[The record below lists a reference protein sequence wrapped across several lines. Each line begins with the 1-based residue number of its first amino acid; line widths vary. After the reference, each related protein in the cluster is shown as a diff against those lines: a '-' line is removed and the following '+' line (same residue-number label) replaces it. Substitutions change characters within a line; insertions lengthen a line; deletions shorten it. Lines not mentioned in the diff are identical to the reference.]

1 MERYSFRDGGVLGTI
16 SDALTGSS
24 YWLDD
29 QVVARAFGAEMPA
42 FGGDLITIAASC
54 YIVDR
59 LVPRRNRW
67 IRELPLEL
75 AVRDPARWS
84 AAKEALEGYL
94 RLLTDDIW
102 DITFIGG
109 RRTRTGEHQV
119 PLLGPNTDITTV
131 ALFSGG
137 LDSFAGA
144 ARWLRDNSGGSLAL
158 VGSRSSTVIGA
169 DQRRLTRCL
178 QEVFGSRPVSIRV
191 PVHLQR
197 SVARESSQ
205 RTRGMLFLALAV
217 AAAAMADIR
226 TVLAFENGFGAL
238 NPRLG
243 EHQQGAQATK
253 SMHPEVLARFQQFV
267 RAAGYEL
274 TVQLPYRWATK
285 AELLGGLPEAFHGAI
300 ALTSSCDSYPIRRP
314 SAKQCGT
321 CGSCVLRR
329 QSLVAS
335 RLVRHD
341 RRDYQSPPLSGDIAR
356 LMARQAWL
364 IERTAAIED
373 WGWADEAWPELAL
386 GRAAQLTLEEQMTRS
401 MLVRYAAEWTDL
413 VERDSRLRRILGW
426 PVGPQWRAA

>member
-1 MERYSFRDGGVLGTI
+1 MERYSFRDGAVLGTI
-16 SDALTGSS
+16 SESLTGSS

-29 QVVARAFGAEMPA
+29 RVVARAFGAEMSA

-54 YIVDR
+54 HTLDR
-59 LVPRRNRW
+59 LVPRGNRW

-75 AVRDPARWS
+75 TVRDPARWS
-84 AAKEALEGYL
+84 ATKEFLEGYL

-109 RRTRTGEHQV
+109 RRTRTGEHQL
-119 PLLGPNTDITTV
+119 PLLGPDTDITAV

-169 DQRRLTRCL
+169 DQRRLTRRL
-178 QEVFGSRPVSIRV
+178 QEEFGSRPVSIRV
-191 PVHLQR
+191 PIHLHR
-197 SVARESSQ
+197 SGARESSQ
-205 RTRGMLFLALAV
+205 RTRGLLFLALAV
-217 AAAAMADIR
+217 AAAETASIR

-285 AELLGGLPEAFHGAI
+285 AELLGGLPEVFHSAI
-300 ALTSSCDSYPIRRP
+300 ALSASCDSYPMRRP
-314 SAKQCGT
+314 SEKQCGT

-329 QSLVAS
+329 QSLVTS
-335 RLVRHD
+335 GLVRHD
-341 RRDYQSPPLSGDIAR
+341 RRDYQSTPLSGDIAR

-364 IERTAAIED
+364 IGRTAATQD
-373 WGWADEAWPELAL
+373 WKWADQAWPELAL
-386 GRAAQLTLEEQMTRS
+386 GRAAQLTLEEQLTRS
-401 MLVRYAAEWTDL
+401 MLVRYAAEWTHMMD
-413 VERDSRLRRILGW
+413 RDSRLRRILAW
-426 PVGPQWRAA
+426 PVNPHWRAA